1 MPDADDASP
10 ASPEKREEEEEEEA
24 PGKAAKRAAPAA
36 EAEAEEEQ
44 QPTPRKPR
52 LPRAG
57 NNKPKP
63 APPPPPPER
72 PRRRAAAAGGGGGG
86 ADETPQC
93 RVVTPL
99 VSEPEAPAELPRW
112 QLRCMWE
119 LGSVLNF
126 LHVRA
131 PCPSSHSRV
140 VLRRSR
146 VAAPLELR
154 GGLGLCAVGEDL
166 AARVWV

>member
-1 MPDADDASP
+1 MPDADASP
-10 ASPEKREEEEEEEA
+10 ASPEKRAEEEQEEEEEA

-36 EAEAEEEQ
+36 EEE
-44 QPTPRKPR
+44 QPTPRKTR
-52 LPRAG
+52 LPRAC

-72 PRRRAAAAGGGGGG
+72 TRRRAAAAAAGG

-119 LGSVLNF
+119 LGAVLNF

-131 PCPSSHSRV
+131 LCPPSHSRAPA
-140 VLRRSR
+140 LDGCR
-146 VAAPLELR
+146 PLELR
-154 GGLGLCAVGEDL
+154 GV
-166 AARVWV
+166 

>member
-1 MPDADDASP
+1 MPDADAVSGGASP
-10 ASPEKREEEEEEEA
+10 ASPEKREEEEEEA
-24 PGKAAKRAAPAA
+24 PGKEAKPAA
-36 EAEAEEEQ
+36 AAEE
-44 QPTPRKPR
+44 QPTPRKTR
-52 LPRAG
+52 LPRAC

-63 APPPPPPER
+63 PPPPPSER
-72 PRRRAAAAGGGGGG
+72 PRRRAAAASGAGG

-112 QLRCMWE
+112 RLRCMWE

-131 PCPSSHSRV
+131 LPLTLSRSGGGRSPCPGV
-140 VLRRSR
+140 
-146 VAAPLELR
+146 R
-154 GGLGLCAVGEDL
+154 GFRLLCRGLDL
-166 AARVWV
+166 AARVSV